1 MVVQDD
7 RAQIRQL
14 FDADLFKNIMSNAD
28 TRKTAY
34 EVSEIK
40 NESYTLLSMKIGGML
55 NTFIAPFVKRI
66 AKIAVR
72 QELAKVE
79 GAGVQALER
88 FIDQCDVMLDSVF
101 VQRLSR
107 YMDSQGISSGAQ
119 IMAAFAELSQTSVS
133 EVVDVDK
140 AVRGGLMAVG
150 FPQYAIRTSQEI
162 KQILDA
168 EKKAA
173 EEARQAQLSEIKAK
187 ALSNTGRG
195 MQAMNSSGID
205 IASAMGGGQGQ

>member
-1 MVVQDD
+1 MEDVGVEAWG
-7 RAQIRQL
+7 R
-14 FDADLFKNIMSNAD
+14 
-28 TRKTAY
+28 
-34 EVSEIK
+34 
-40 NESYTLLSMKIGGML
+40 
-55 NTFIAPFVKRI
+55 FVD
-66 AKIAVR
+66 
-72 QELAKVE
+72 E
-79 GAGVQALER
+79 
-88 FIDQCDVMLDSVF
+88 CDVMLDSVF

-162 KQILDA
+162 KQIRDA

-205 IASAMGGGQGQ
+205 IASVMGGGQG

>member
-1 MVVQDD
+1 
-7 RAQIRQL
+7 
-14 FDADLFKNIMSNAD
+14 
-28 TRKTAY
+28 
-34 EVSEIK
+34 
-40 NESYTLLSMKIGGML
+40 
-55 NTFIAPFVKRI
+55 
-66 AKIAVR
+66 
-72 QELAKVE
+72 
-79 GAGVQALER
+79 
-88 FIDQCDVMLDSVF
+88 
-101 VQRLSR
+101 
-107 YMDSQGISSGAQ
+107 
-119 IMAAFAELSQTSVS
+119 MAAFAELSQTRVS

-162 KQILDA
+162 KQIRDA